1 MNTALS
7 IRNLSKTFGGT
18 RALDDV
24 DLDLGAGEIRAVVG
38 QNGCGKSTLIKVLA
52 GFYDP
57 DPGAMV
63 TVDGE
68 PLNVGHPGAGEEAG
82 IRFVHQDLGLVA
94 TLDTVDNLALGRGY
108 ENMSHGRILWR
119 AEVEEARKALADFGY
134 PHLDVRKPVGLLSI
148 SERTAVAVARAVS
161 THKVATRILVLDE
174 PTANLPASEAK
185 RLFDL
190 VRRIRDGGIAVLFV
204 SHHIDE
210 VFAVSDTVTV
220 LRDGKHIH
228 TGPTKDLD
236 EDSLVELMIGRALAT
251 DHGVKHAPA
260 RDDVVLAVR
269 DLAAPALTQFDLDLH
284 GGEVVGVAGITGSGR
299 ESVAM
304 AIFGGIDRSGTVRV
318 DGREIPHQRPDK
330 AMGAGMGLVPAERHA
345 NAALVGHS
353 LSDNITVTD
362 PGRSFV
368 RGLIRRREERAD
380 VESWLTRL
388 HVKPTTPHTKMATL
402 SGGNQQKVVIARWL
416 RMEPKVLILD
426 EPTQGV
432 DIGAKT
438 EIQRLVD
445 EAATQGMAILVVSSD
460 SGELAR
466 LCSRV
471 LVLRG
476 GEIADELSGD
486 RLHTDAVTAAT
497 LGSGR
502 AAASA

>member
-1 MNTALS
+1 VTTALS

-18 RALDDV
+18 HALNSV
-24 DLDLGAGEIRAVVG
+24 DLDLEAGEIRAVVG
-38 QNGCGKSTLIKVLA
+38 QNGCGKSTLIKILA
-52 GFYDP
+52 GYYVPDP
-57 DPGAMV
+57 DAEV
-63 TVDGE
+63 SVYGE
-68 PLNVGHPGAGEEAG
+68 PLHLGHPGAGESAG
-82 IRFVHQDLGLVA
+82 IRFVHQDLGLVS

-108 ENMSHGRILWR
+108 ENMSNGRIQWR
-119 AEVEEARKALADFGY
+119 PEVEDARKALADFGY
-134 PHLDVRKPVGLLSI
+134 PDLDVRKPVGRLSI
-148 SERTAVAVARAVS
+148 SERTAVAVARAVT

-174 PTANLPASEAK
+174 PTANLPGSEAK

-190 VRRIRDGGIAVLFV
+190 VRRIRETGIAVLFV

-210 VFAVSDTVTV
+210 VFSVSDSVTV
-220 LRDGKHIH
+220 LRDGLHIH

-236 EDSLVELMIGRALAT
+236 EDRLVELMIGRALVV

-260 RDDVVLAVR
+260 RDDVVLSVQHMS
-269 DLAAPALTQFDLDLH
+269 APALDEFDLELH
-284 GGEVVGVAGITGSGR
+284 AGEVVGVAGITGSGR

-304 AIFGGIDRSGTVRV
+304 AIFGGVARTGSVRV
-318 DGREIPHQRPDK
+318 EGREILDQRPDR
-330 AMGAGMGLVPAERHA
+330 AMAAGVGLVPAERHA
-345 NAALVGHS
+345 NAALVGSS

-362 PGRSFV
+362 PGRAFI
-368 RGLIRRREERAD
+368 RGLLRRRAESSD
-380 VESWLTRL
+380 VRSWLERL
-388 HVKPTTPHTKMATL
+388 HVKPSTPHTKMSTL

-438 EIQRLVD
+438 EIQRLVA
-445 EAATQGMAILVVSSD
+445 EAAQQGMAVLVVSSD

-476 GEIADELSGD
+476 GVIADELHGD

-497 LGSGR
+497 LGSTR
-502 AAASA
+502 AGASA